1 VNGDDIG
8 IGLGTDDA
16 AAGQRWTYSTITN
29 YTEQVDG
36 VAQDWVSGAGLQTR
50 DNVSAGATGNFAVT
64 ITRGAGAGNSGY
76 SGIVV
81 AIAAAAGASVTPPSQ
96 RSKPRMILR
105 NRGKGFDS
113 HAAPQFGVTLF
124 ADNTPQPTGAQNVAP
139 IVLAKPIE
147 LIQYR
152 LGPRAASIV
161 PSSLTSAA
169 SPDVSVSIN
178 GQQIAFAQGIITVAT
193 DVLAGGQFVTFTQ
206 GTITPATAVFP
217 STLLITSALGTITP
231 ATSVAPSGLAV
242 TFSLG
247 TITPATAVLVSG
259 QVITFAQGTSAAGSN
274 GDVSLALT
282 GQSFS
287 AAQGTIIPATS
298 VVPSGQVVT
307 TAQGSLTGSDAVTL
321 GGQFVT
327 VSASSLGSDHSVT
340 LSGSVITTALGAVKA
355 AASVPL
361 LGAQIATQQGSL
373 GIAGDVTVSING
385 QFVTVQQGTLTG
397 DSGLRLTPGV
407 DKGKRPTKLPVN
419 WPLTSVV
426 QDIANNSP
434 LRFGPVSASAT
445 GQVISIS
452 QGRLEVSSYRSR
464 EAQRRDNGDLVVPM
478 AFSSEEP
485 VERWWGIEV
494 LDHGK
499 DSIRLDRL
507 NDGAPVLFNHNPND
521 LRGTHEPAPS
531 R

>member
-50 DNVSAGATGNFAVT
+50 DNVSAGATGNFSVT

-81 AIAAAAGASVTPPSQ
+81 AIAASIAAGA
-96 RSKPRMILR
+96 
-105 NRGKGFDS
+105 
-113 HAAPQFGVTLF
+113 
-124 ADNTPQPTGAQNVAP
+124 
-139 IVLAKPIE
+139 
-147 LIQYR
+147 
-152 LGPRAASIV
+152 
-161 PSSLTSAA
+161 
-169 SPDVSVSIN
+169 
-178 GQQIAFAQGIITVAT
+178 
-193 DVLAGGQFVTFTQ
+193 TFRFQ
-206 GTITPATAVFP
+206 
-217 STLLITSALGTITP
+217 
-231 ATSVAPSGLAV
+231 
-242 TFSLG
+242 
-247 TITPATAVLVSG
+247 
-259 QVITFAQGTSAAGSN
+259 SN
-274 GDVSLALT
+274 
-282 GQSFS
+282 
-287 AAQGTIIPATS
+287 
-298 VVPSGQVVT
+298 
-307 TAQGSLTGSDAVTL
+307 AVTL

-327 VSASSLGSDHSVT
+327 ISQGSLGSDHSVT

-464 EAQRRDNGDLVVPM
+464 EAQRRD
-478 AFSSEEP
+478 
-485 VERWWGIEV
+485 IE
-494 LDHGK
+494 L
-499 DSIRLDRL
+499 IARLSAIGNAKTVYFRE
-507 NDGAPVLFNHNPND
+507 A
-521 LRGTHEPAPS
+521 A
-531 R
+531 